1 MKDPKFYKGK
11 KVLVTG
17 GLGFIGATLAYSLVD
32 LGCDV
37 TIVDS
42 LYPDYGGNRFNING
56 IEDRVKV
63 TVGDV
68 RDRALMNDLVK
79 EKDVIFNLA
88 GTLSHTDSMK
98 DPFTDLEI
106 NCVAQLSI
114 LESCRKC
121 NPAVKILFAG
131 TRGQYGKADYL
142 PVDEKHLMHPTDVN
156 GINNMAG
163 EWYHILYNNVYGIRS
178 CSLRLT
184 NTFGPR
190 HQMKHHKQ
198 GIINWF
204 VRQIIDGRKVKIFG
218 DGKQIRDTN
227 YVDDVVE
234 AMLLAMSDENTNG
247 QVYNLGG
254 TPVNLLDIVEMMINI
269 NGGGSFEIVP
279 FPKES
284 KQIEI
289 GDYIADYSKFNKTTG
304 WAPET
309 SLEEGLK
316 KTFEYYRGNAREY
329 WLAPAKEE
337 K

>member
-1 MKDPKFYKGK
+1 MTDNPAFKDKRI
-11 KVLVTG
+11 LITG
-17 GLGFIGATLAYSLVD
+17 GLGFIGSTLAYRLADMGGDITV
-32 LGCDV
+32 
-37 TIVDS
+37 IDS
-42 LYPDYGGNRFNING
+42 LFPDYGGNKFNING
-56 IEDRVKV
+56 IESRVKEV
-63 TVGDV
+63 IGDV
-68 RDRALMNDLVK
+68 RDRTLMNELVK
-79 EKDVIFNLA
+79 DKDLIFNLA

-106 NCVAQLSI
+106 NCVAQLSL
-114 LESCRKC
+114 LESCRKY

-163 EWYHILYNNVYGIRS
+163 EWYHILYNNVYGIRA

-184 NTFGPR
+184 NTYGPR

-204 VRQIIDGRKVKIFG
+204 IRQIIDGQKVRIFG
-218 DGKQIRDTN
+218 DGRQIRDTN

-234 AMLLAMSDENTNG
+234 AMLLAMADENTNG
-247 QVYNLGG
+247 QVYNIGG
-254 TPVNLLDIVEMMINI
+254 TPINLVDIVEMMIKLNKD
-269 NGGGSFEIVP
+269 GSCEIVP

-289 GDYIADYSKFNKTTG
+289 GDYIADYSKFKKTTG
-304 WAPET
+304 WTPKIP
-309 SLEEGLK
+309 LEDGLK
-316 KTFEYYRGNAREY
+316 RTFEYYRQNKRRY
-329 WLAPAKEE
+329 W
-337 K
+337 